1 MQNNSEKQ
9 HTMEQQKHLTVKEW
23 SDEDRPREKLI
34 ALGKKQLSNAELIAI
49 LLRTGVTGRSAVDLA
64 KDILA
69 SADNSLTNLARLDFK
84 QLSKR
89 KGMALAKSAT
99 LMAALELGWRMQGEL
114 VDNNDL
120 IVNDSISL
128 FNYVAPLMADID
140 HEEFWAI
147 YLNNRNKVIDR
158 QRISSG
164 GQTETTVDLRLI
176 FRGALE
182 CKAVSLMVA
191 HNHPSGSLRPSRE
204 DRSLTQQIA
213 DAGKL
218 LNIKLKDHLI
228 VGINNMGKADFY
240 SFHDDGQI

>member
-1 MQNNSEKQ
+1 
-9 HTMEQQKHLTVKEW
+9 MEQQKHLTVKEW

-240 SFHDDGQI
+240 SFHDNGQI

>member
-1 MQNNSEKQ
+1 
-9 HTMEQQKHLTVKEW
+9 MEQQKHLTVKEW

>member
-204 DRSLTQQIA
+204 DRSLTQQIT

>member
-1 MQNNSEKQ
+1 
-9 HTMEQQKHLTVKEW
+9 MEQQKHLTVKEW

-204 DRSLTQQIA
+204 DRSLTQQIT